1 MLRITAYVD
10 QVSVCPGETVR
21 LMVHCE
27 YPSYTVETVQVVHGD
42 TSPSAPALKIR
53 PTDGVRRTLP
63 GRPQRILAGS
73 FGLVEGL
80 PAWAAD
86 RSLAFQAYVWPTT
99 PQLGRRQALVARV
112 DARSAQG
119 FVLGIDEAGHAM
131 FERRLP
137 DAVQRVASQRPL
149 IARRWYF
156 VAGTYDAASGT
167 LSVYQVPLEPVAM
180 LADAD
185 AQQRRLAPDRARVP
199 ALAADAP
206 LTFAAAWRGL
216 DAGRPSAG
224 DCFNGK
230 IDRPRVLGAALA
242 LEDLRAMQADAWSA
256 AQSAWLIGAWDF
268 ARGMQTDRLHDAGGA
283 GLDGRFINM
292 PTRAVTGHNFTGEV
306 HCWREQPWQWSAVHF
321 HDDDLYDAG
330 WQVDLAYVVPPDLP
344 SGIYAF
350 HLVSGSE
357 EQFAVFVVRPAPDGP
372 RARVLY
378 LFPLATYMAYANEH
392 FGTNDGLVELHLNRA
407 LVIHPHQV
415 FLNEHR
421 EYGHSL
427 YDRHSDG
434 SGVCYSSRLRPL
446 LNLRPKLESNHGA
459 RPSNLWQFN
468 ADTHI
473 TDWMAHLGVAC
484 DVVTDEDLH
493 RQGRALLSQYAVVVT
508 ATHPEYFSAAM
519 WRAVHDFTRTGGRL
533 MYLGG
538 NGFYWRIAFNDTVPG
553 IIETRRAEGGSR
565 AWEPPTG
572 EYYHAF
578 TGEYGGLWRRQ
589 GQRAPN
595 HLVGVGFA
603 AQGFD
608 RSAPYRRSAASRS
621 DPRVAFAFEGITE
634 DILGDFGLIGGG
646 AAGMEVDRH
655 DVALGSPPHAVVL
668 ASSGPHTEAHVLVVE
683 DMLFNFMGTT
693 GNVCPLVRSDI
704 VFFESGQGGAV
715 FSVGSIAYAGALSH
729 NGYRN
734 NISRLTENVLRRF
747 LDATP
752 FAG

>member
-1 MLRITAYVD
+1 MLKITAYVD
-10 QVSVCPGETVR
+10 QVSVCPGQTLQ

-27 YPSYTVETVQVVHGD
+27 YPSYTVETVRVVHGD
-42 TSPSAPALKIR
+42 TCPAAPALKIL
-53 PTDGVRRTLP
+53 PTDSVRRELP
-63 GRPQRILAGS
+63 GRAQRILAGS
-73 FGLVEGL
+73 FGLIERL
-80 PAWAAD
+80 AQWPAGG
-86 RSLAFQAYVWPTT
+86 SLGFQAFICPTT
-99 PQLGRRQALVARV
+99 PLKGRQAIISRF
-112 DARSAQG
+112 DPQSG
-119 FVLGIDEAGHAM
+119 DGCVLGIDAAGHTQ
-131 FERRLP
+131 FEVGAAGLRHS
-137 DAVQRVASQRPL
+137 VTSRVPL
-149 IARRWYF
+149 LAGQWYF
-156 VAGTYDAASGT
+156 VAGSCDAASGR
-167 LSVYQVPLEPVAM
+167 LSVFQIPLAPIPT
-180 LADAD
+180 LADRD
-185 AQQRRLAPDRARVP
+185 ANQRQSRARVP
-199 ALAADAP
+199 ALGADIA
-206 LTFAAAWRGL
+206 LTFAATWCGR
-216 DAGRPSAG
+216 DAGRPCASAF
-224 DCFNGK
+224 FNGK
-230 IDRPRVLGAALA
+230 IDRPRVLNAALDLAQSRA
-242 LEDLRAMQADAWSA
+242 LQSDGWSA
-256 AQSAWLIGAWDF
+256 AEQSRLIGAWDF
-268 ARGMQTDRLHDAGGA
+268 SLGMQTERFHDTSGA
-283 GLDGRFINM
+283 GLDGRFVNM
-292 PTRAVTGHNFTGEV
+292 PTRAVTGHNFSGEF
-306 HCWREQPWQWSAVHF
+306 HCWREQPAQWGAVHF
-321 HDDDLYDAG
+321 HDDDLHDAR
-330 WQVDLAYVVPPDLP
+330 WQVDLAYVVPPGLK
-344 SGIYAF
+344 SGVYAF
-350 HLVSGSE
+350 HLESHGE
-357 EQFAVFVVRPAPDGP
+357 EQFVVFVVKPAPGAP
-372 RARVLY
+372 RARLLY

-434 SGVCYSSRLRPL
+434 SGVYYSSRLRPM

-473 TDWMAHLGVAC
+473 TDWLEHLGLDC

-493 RQGRALLSQYAVVVT
+493 REGAALLQHYQVLIT
-508 ATHPEYFSAAM
+508 ATHPEYYSAAM
-519 WRAVHDFTRTGGRL
+519 WQAVFDFTRSGGRL

-538 NGFYWRIAFNDTVPG
+538 NGFYWRIAFNDAVPG

-589 GQRAPN
+589 GRRAPN

-608 RSAPYRRSAASRS
+608 QSAPYRRSQASRS
-621 DPRVAFAFEGITE
+621 DPRVAFAFAGIDD

-655 DVALGSPPHAVVL
+655 DLALGSPPHSVVL

-683 DMLFNFMGTT
+683 DLLFNFMGTS
-693 GNVCPLVRSDI
+693 GDVCPAVRSDI

-715 FSVGSIAYAGALSH
+715 FSVGSIAYSSALSH
-729 NGYRN
+729 NGYVN

-747 LDATP
+747 LDPRP
-752 FAG
+752 FPG